1 MKYCGDC
8 TNWRCDN
15 PLILKG
21 HCNFW
26 GSIKFHDTTF
36 AELCKEYQSKW
47 EYTRPVMEG
56 DKE

>member
-21 HCNFW
+21 HCNI
-26 GSIKFHDTTF
+26 SRMIAFHDSD
-36 AELCKEYQSKW
+36 ACDSNYQSKW
-47 EYTRPVMEG
+47 EYERPALPG
-56 DKE
+56 DNE